1 MLFIWE
7 SSSIVI
13 PRLDL
18 KVLVLGVKVN
28 DYVQML
34 ILAVI
39 TFVNSKSSLY
49 TSTVQSLVRQNLLQS
64 SRALSLKPL
73 YFFIWLFAAQIT
85 NIHHHQLL
93 FSTNTIT
100 KKKGKKMIYYF
111 SHCTNTQLH
120 AHMHKRIKT
129 PVRSTQTVSHQF
141 LVFLKVFFRTSQQ
154 WL

>member
-13 PRLDL
+13 PLLDL

-34 ILAVI
+34 ILAII

-49 TSTVQSLVRQNLLQS
+49 TSTVQSLVRQYLLQS

-85 NIHHHQLL
+85 NIRHHQLL

-100 KKKGKKMIYYF
+100 KKKGKKWFIT
-111 SHCTNTQLH
+111 SHIVQTPSYMLTCTREWKHQYA
-120 AHMHKRIKT
+120 AHKL
-129 PVRSTQTVSHQF
+129 SA
-141 LVFLKVFFRTSQQ
+141 TSF
-154 WL
+154 